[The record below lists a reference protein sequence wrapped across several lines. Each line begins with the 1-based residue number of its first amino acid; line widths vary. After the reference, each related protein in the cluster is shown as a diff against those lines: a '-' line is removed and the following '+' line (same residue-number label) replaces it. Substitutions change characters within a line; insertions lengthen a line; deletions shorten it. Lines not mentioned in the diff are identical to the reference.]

1 MSFEKDFE
9 RLQKL
14 VEKLENENLGIEE
27 GLNLYDEAIK
37 AGKKCIDQL
46 NEGKG
51 KLELLNKDLSRLSL
65 NDEEQV

>member
-14 VEKLENENLGIEE
+14 VEKLENENLSVEE

-51 KLELLNKDLSRLSL
+51 KFELLNKDLSRLSL
-65 NDEEQV
+65 TEEE

>member
-14 VEKLENENLGIEE
+14 VEKLENENLSVEE

-46 NEGKG
+46 NVGKG

-65 NDEEQV
+65 TEEE

>member
-14 VEKLENENLGIEE
+14 VEKLENENLSVEE

-46 NEGKG
+46 NDGKG
-51 KLELLNKDLSRLSL
+51 KLELLNKDLTRLAL
-65 NDEEQV
+65 DEDE